1 VLEQADPRRS
11 RRRASTAFDLRCG
24 ARRPVL

>member
-11 RRRASTAFDLRCG
+11 RRRASTAFDWRCS